1 MIIGST
7 LLLILTLSIIDLK
20 PIFRTRC
27 FVANFNVILMDY
39 SEKKKSLGKHY
50 TSEGLPKLLNVS
62 VNITWW
68 IEATMDCK
76 DEKKNQV

>member
-1 MIIGST
+1 
-7 LLLILTLSIIDLK
+7 
-20 PIFRTRC
+20 
-27 FVANFNVILMDY
+27 MDY